1 MTAPK
6 LLVKVAEAADML
18 SVSEREVYRL
28 MADGNLERRYIG
40 KKGSRNYRITVES
53 LQAYVDGLSTEPAE
67 AS

>member
-28 MADGNLERRYIG
+28 MADGSLERRYIG
-40 KKGSRNYRITVES
+40 KKGSRNYRITVASIES
-53 LQAYVDGLSTEPAE
+53 YVDSLSNEPAE